1 VNFKH
6 IIILSVKQIGVE
18 IMTNTGKV
26 SKSEIISKLKERL
39 EPLDYVYALW
49 LEGADANGTAD
60 EYSDIDL

>member
-1 VNFKH
+1 
-6 IIILSVKQIGVE
+6 
-18 IMTNTGKV
+18 MTNTGKV